1 MKYSF
6 GVAACWLLAEGGAGK
21 QGSVLSVGDASDD
34 SSHRSWVKIRWD
46 AGGANDYRRG
56 HEGCV
61 DVKCATPASAEK
73 YYVEHLPKLGKH
85 QGRPQDFG

>member
-1 MKYSF
+1 M
-6 GVAACWLLAEGGAGK
+6 
-21 QGSVLSVGDASDD
+21 LSVGDASDD